1 MPTSDAFFIRATVR
15 IDAADT
21 YKQTE
26 IPLGPFIDV
35 LGNTV
40 LRVLNV
46 EGEFTQGSAGP
57 TPGTPVK
64 MDADEAGYA
73 TLQISTQSQVSM
85 LGLDDKQLM
94 AKGQMSARNPDSAV
108 AGSRPTQVYSDSHLP
123 QHYSEGYLIAT
134 ESLFLG
140 GQRGD
145 EWILADDMVFNVVL
159 ECQTET
165 LSAKKGMALAL
176 SQQ

>member
-1 MPTSDAFFIRATVR
+1 MASDAFFIRATVR
-15 IDAADT
+15 VDAADT
-21 YKQTE
+21 YVQTE

-46 EGEFTQGSAGP
+46 EGEFTQGSNGP
-57 TPGTPVK
+57 APSTPVT
-64 MDADEAGYA
+64 MASDQAGYA
-73 TLQISTQSQVSM
+73 TWQISTQTQSSM
-85 LGLDDKQLM
+85 QPLSDKQLM
-94 AKGQMSARNPDSAV
+94 AKGQMNARNPDGSANP
-108 AGSRPTQVYSDSHLP
+108 PTQVYSDSHLP
-123 QHYSEGYLIAT
+123 QHYSEGYLVAT

-140 GQRGD
+140 AQRSDDWELG
-145 EWILADDMVFNVVL
+145 DDMIFNVVL

>member
-15 IDAADT
+15 VDAADT
-21 YKQTE
+21 YKQAE

-46 EGEFTQGSAGP
+46 EGEFTQGSAGT
-57 TPGTPVK
+57 TPGTPVT
-64 MDADEAGYA
+64 MANDQAGYA
-73 TLQISTQSQVSM
+73 TWQICTQSKAAM
-85 LGLDDKQLM
+85 GGLDDKQLM
-94 AKGQMSARNPDSAV
+94 AKGQINARNPD
-108 AGSRPTQVYSDSHLP
+108 GSPNAPTQMYSDSHLP
-123 QHYSEGYLIAT
+123 QHYSEGYLVAT
-134 ESLFLG
+134 ESLFVG
-140 GQRGD
+140 AQRSD
-145 EWILADDMVFNVVL
+145 DWTLADDMVFNVVL